1 MTPVTCHLEE
11 TVLAAV
17 ASGEPRDQWTKELRA
32 HTDTC
37 AECAALASVALL
49 LRTERDRAVTEADHL
64 PSSGQVWWR
73 TQVRRRAEARQAAE
87 RPMLIVQAVS
97 AACLL
102 GALAALLTWFWPSI
116 RSAGGSVIGASP
128 ATFGVLAWLA
138 IGATV
143 VVAPVLLYLAV
154 ARE

>member
-1 MTPVTCHLEE
+1 MTLAPCQLEE

-17 ASGEPRDQWTKELRA
+17 ASGAPRDEWAQQLRA
-32 HTDTC
+32 HIDTC
-37 AECAALASVALL
+37 ADCAALASVASL
-49 LRTERDRAVTEADHL
+49 LRAERDQAVAEADHL

-73 TQVRRRAEARQAAE
+73 AQVRRRAEARQAAE

-102 GALAALLTWFWPSI
+102 GALAAVLTWFWPSI
-116 RSAGGSVIGASP
+116 RSAGALIGGSP
-128 ATFGVLAWLA
+128 ATFGVLTWLA
-138 IGATV
+138 IGATL
-143 VVAPVLLYLAV
+143 VVAPVILYLAV